1 MVWVDSYLPEPNS
14 RGFRARNAS
23 RLIRENSCGIEVSL
37 KSRFEQL
44 QSPLVAG
51 WRDLGET
58 GGGITLHR
66 LNAGGGIT
74 LQQVAA

>member
-37 KSRFEQL
+37 KSGGLNGSMQHYL
-44 QSPLVAG
+44 I
-51 WRDLGET
+51 WRWC
-58 GGGITLHR
+58 
-66 LNAGGGIT
+66 
-74 LQQVAA
+74 